1 MEKSAERAK
10 KNFYERVIGF
20 SFLILLFF
28 CLFLFCFILIN
39 GKIKL
44 FNNRYIAYYEQG
56 NGLKE
61 GIIVTLNGINA
72 GQVID
77 VKIDKQNRIQ
87 VTLSI
92 SRKYADKIREDSVA
106 QIVRP
111 MMVGGKQINISPG
124 SPEFDELLPG
134 SVIAG
139 RDSSEIIDL
148 FSGVRIE
155 RILDKIDINK
165 RLWDITN
172 NSTVSANDIYE
183 QAVSA
188 IITMGEFA
196 KVMNSMSENIN
207 SLSLIMGEMSNSFT
221 SMHILAQKMDRMSNS
236 MENITSLAAS
246 MEDMVTTMGNM
257 GDNFGKLNSGMF
269 GMSRSMKEINSGFS
283 QLSEAMESLSK
294 MTDMLAGCE
303 EMMNDLDIILK
314 AFQNNWF
321 LKKEVEQVKK
331 ELDMK
336 NNNKGEKK

>member
-1 MEKSAERAK
+1 MEKFTERAK

-92 SRKYADKIREDSVA
+92 SRKYADKIRKDSVA

-111 MMVGGKQINISPG
+111 MMVGGKQISISPG
-124 SPEFDELLPG
+124 SSEFDELSPG
-134 SVIAG
+134 SVINS

-165 RLWDITN
+165 RLWNITN
-172 NSTVSANDIYE
+172 NSTISANDIYE

-207 SLSLIMGEMSNSFT
+207 NLSLIMGEMSSSFA
-221 SMHILAQKMDRMSNS
+221 SMQVLAQKMDRMSYS
-236 MENITSLAAS
+236 MENIASLASS
-246 MEDMVTTMGNM
+246 MEDMVSTMGSM
-257 GDNFGKLNSGMF
+257 GKDFGRLNSGMS
-269 GMSRSMKEINSGFS
+269 GMSKGMKDINSSFV
-283 QLSEAMESLSK
+283 QLSDSMTSLSK
-294 MTDMLAGCE
+294 MTDMLVGCE
-303 EMMNDLDIILK
+303 EMMNDFDIILK

-321 LKKEVEQVKK
+321 IKKEVDQVKK

-336 NNNKGEKK
+336 NNKGDKK

>member
-1 MEKSAERAK
+1 MKKSAERAK

-28 CLFLFCFILIN
+28 CLFLFCFILVN

-44 FNNRYIAYYEQG
+44 FNNKYIAYYEHG

-72 GQVID
+72 GQVVD

-111 MMVGGKQINISPG
+111 MMVGGKQICISPG
-124 SPEFDELLPG
+124 NPEFEELLPG
-134 SVIAG
+134 SVINS
-139 RDSSEIIDL
+139 RDSSEVIDL

-155 RILDKIDINK
+155 RILGKMDINK
-165 RLWDITN
+165 QLWNITN

-196 KVMNSMSENIN
+196 KVMNNMSENIN
-207 SLSLIMGEMSNSFT
+207 SLSVIMADMSSSFA
-221 SMHILAQKMDRMSNS
+221 SMQVLAQKMDKMSYS
-236 MENITSLAAS
+236 MENITSLASS
-246 MEDMVTTMGNM
+246 MENMVSTMGNM
-257 GDNFGKLNSGMF
+257 GMDFGKLNSSIS
-269 GMSRSMKEINSGFS
+269 GMSTGMKDINSGFV
-283 QLSEAMESLSK
+283 QLSDSMSSLSK
-294 MTDMLAGCE
+294 MADMLADGE
-303 EMMNDLDIILK
+303 EMMDDVKILLK

-321 LKKEVEQVKK
+321 IKKEIEQARK
-331 ELDMK
+331 ELDAQK
-336 NNNKGEKK
+336 NKKDKK